1 MTLPQ
6 KEKGPNEVGAG
17 NGFQWS
23 KAPELDDLMPM
34 IEVKLLEGFR
44 DIKSIVCRIS
54 PADDTLIFLGRAGVL
69 EASTYTGGLESLRHI
84 RLSMIII
91 PPALHTLVFGNSAG
105 VVYTG
110 T

>member
-69 EASTYTGGLESLRHI
+69 VASTYTGGLESLRHI
-84 RLSMIII
+84 HLSMTII
-91 PPALHTLVFGNSAG
+91 PPAKNALIFFDSTG
-105 VVYTG
+105 VGYSST
-110 T
+110 